1 MHFIQTYSTFAIL
14 PTNINRVN
22 KIGLFVK
29 KQKNNTKNKKNQTK
43 FQKLNIITSSIAELS
58 DYFEL
63 SDANKLATVNSHSS
77 KSKKPLT

>member
-1 MHFIQTYSTFAIL
+1 M
-14 PTNINRVN
+14 N
-22 KIGLFVK
+22 KIGLFVKK

-58 DYFEL
+58 DYFDL

-77 KSKKPLT
+77 KSKKPLTWATKQELHVFRSSVSW

>member
-29 KQKNNTKNKKNQTK
+29 KKQTKTKQPNQTE

-58 DYFEL
+58 DYFDL

>member
-1 MHFIQTYSTFAIL
+1 M
-14 PTNINRVN
+14 N

-29 KQKNNTKNKKNQTK
+29 KKQTKTKQPNQTE

-58 DYFEL
+58 DYFDL

-77 KSKKPLT
+77 KSKKPLTWATKQELHVFRSSVSW